1 MVDSGW
7 WMGTRIRSKSLILT
21 FDCDKQQFQRGV
33 ALANHARNVVAL
45 SEMEHKTAKL
55 FELAIL
61 QKRVEATGIECK
73 MAIHF
78 LESDQSAGWFKSIRK
93 EYSHEKD

>member
-1 MVDSGW
+1 MAEMLW
-7 WMGTRIRSKSLILT
+7 R
-21 FDCDKQQFQRGV
+21 
-33 ALANHARNVVAL
+33 LAWAERQAA
-45 SEMEHKTAKL
+45 EL

-78 LESDQSAGWFKSIRK
+78 LESDQSAGWFKSNSK
-93 EYSHEKD
+93 GV